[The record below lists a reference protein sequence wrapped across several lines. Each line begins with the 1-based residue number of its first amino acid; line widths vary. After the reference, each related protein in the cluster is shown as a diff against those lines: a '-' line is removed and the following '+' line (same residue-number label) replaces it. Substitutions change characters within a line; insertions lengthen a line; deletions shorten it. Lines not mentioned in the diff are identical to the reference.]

1 MPGRSLLVDRFRVL
15 KVLLAMSLLPV
26 SSTFLSAQ
34 TLVSISV
41 SPGSASVAAG
51 STQSFSAIGTYR
63 DNSTQDLSSMANWT
77 SSDYTVASVAG
88 GLANAFN
95 VGQTTIQAK
104 VGGVTGSATL
114 AVTPGQLNAIVTPA
128 YQPTHGSS
136 GYPSQKAIAVGSDG
150 FSRFVVGDSSGSGS
164 DDEIVYVHCL
174 DQDCTTSNTAIFQTG
189 AWTSDYSMALAR
201 ILSYALMP
209 RAARGIQMQSPS
221 QDHME
226 PQFP

>member
-51 STQSFSAIGTYR
+51 STQSFSAIGTYS

-114 AVTPGQLNAIVTPA
+114 APMVLPGTPA
-128 YQPTHGSS
+128 RRPSRWGVTDSPDSLSETARVQVPMTRSCMSIVWIKTAQPLTLRFFKPELGHPIIRWLWRGF
-136 GYPSQKAIAVGSDG
+136 YPM
-150 FSRFVVGDSSGSGS
+150 
-164 DDEIVYVHCL
+164 H
-174 DQDCTTSNTAIFQTG
+174 
-189 AWTSDYSMALAR
+189 
-201 ILSYALMP
+201 
-209 RAARGIQMQSPS
+209 
-221 QDHME
+221 
-226 PQFP
+226 